1 MNRPAQAATHQSVA
15 TDRHTPL
22 LAVRDLNVRFETD
35 SGPVEAV
42 RELSFTLA
50 QGEALALV
58 GESGSGKTQSAMAL
72 LGLLADNGRAAG
84 TAWLSGTS
92 LLDMPE
98 AELRRIRGARIGV
111 VFQDPM
117 TALNPYLTLERQ
129 MTETLCLHRGQ
140 SRREAR
146 GAALRMLDAVRI
158 ADAARRLGQYPH
170 ELSGGMRQRVMIAMA
185 LLPQPDVLIL
195 DEPTTALDV
204 TIQAQILDLLG
215 TLRQDLGT
223 AMLLIT
229 HDLGVV
235 AAVCDRML
243 VMYAGEGVEQ
253 GPVAALLEHPRHP
266 YTQGLLESLPSRQN
280 GARRLSTLPGHP
292 PDPRTRPPG
301 CPFAPRCV
309 HAMAICTTVR
319 PAWEDESETRGRR
332 CHWQPPAT
340 VAETGAET

>member
-1 MNRPAQAATHQSVA
+1 MNRSALPANHQTVA
-15 TDRHTPL
+15 MDPALPL
-22 LAVRDLNVRFETD
+22 LAVRELSVRFQTD

-84 TAWLSGTS
+84 KAWLSGTS

-129 MTETLCLHRGQ
+129 LTETLCLHRGQ

-146 GAALRMLDAVRI
+146 GAALHMLDAVRI
-158 ADAARRLGQYPH
+158 ADAARRLDQYPH

-215 TLRQDLGT
+215 SLRRDLGT

-253 GPVAALLEHPRHP
+253 GPVAALLEQPRHP
-266 YTQGLLESLPSRQN
+266 YTQGLLQSLPSRQH
-280 GARRLSTLPGHP
+280 GVRRLATLPGHP
-292 PDPRTRPPG
+292 PDPRARPPG

-309 HAMAICTTVR
+309 HAMAVCATVR

-332 CHWQPPAT
+332 CHWQPAADASEMR
-340 VAETGAET
+340 AET